1 MSVLEEL
8 QARIEMSV
16 RGDVLRHT
24 SPCGNQWRSVWVAT
38 GPLGARWINI
48 SADHPPRN
56 AIGDLFQCLSEDGFS
71 VASEK
76 MAELVTDPGTWRL
89 TKWEDD

>member
-1 MSVLEEL
+1 MDDVMEEL
-8 QARIEMSV
+8 KARIEMSV

-24 SPCGNQWRSVWVAT
+24 SPFYYPSRSVWVAT
-38 GPLGARWINI
+38 ANQRWINI